1 MDVQTKYPM
10 HANTTD
16 KATRE
21 LRFHGAIVA
30 TPPRESHEIPDFL
43 APRYNVDFFCKN
55 CNFWGVKGGGF
66 FFLQTLLFQNLLLRY
81 YKKTYFTI

>member
-43 APRYNVDFFCKN
+43 APRYNVDFSAKTAIF
-55 CNFWGVKGGGF
+55 GG
-66 FFLQTLLFQNLLLRY
+66 
-81 YKKTYFTI
+81 